1 MTITR
6 RDFLNGTALA
16 IAAGLAPAQLLH
28 AQPRAGAPSAAYP
41 PALTGLRGNHAGTY
55 TLAHSLAR
63 EGAKYPAVL
72 AREAFDLVVVGGGLS
87 GLAAAWFYR
96 RRFGANRR
104 ILILDNHDDFG
115 GHAKRNEFTV
125 RGKRLVTYGG
135 SAEMPASAAGDAAVR
150 ELLAGMGLDAAQ
162 PPAAADPYAA
172 LGMGR
177 AVFFDAEHFGRDQW
191 VAGDPFGE
199 AIDARSGA
207 RAGGPSGG
215 PDPAALSRFLDSA
228 PLPVADRAALT
239 RLVAGTTD
247 YLPALSGAERTAA
260 LRAMRYATFLRD
272 KAGIGLAGQ
281 RFLRSRSLDA
291 YALDADGI
299 SVADAIAIGLPAGA
313 NMPAPA
319 GNARLGKSPASRL
332 WFADGNASLARL
344 LVQSLIPDV
353 ARIAAPAQV
362 VSAAFDYGH
371 LDRDGQPVRLR
382 LNSTAIAVEPD
393 GPITRVTYGFSG
405 NLHRVEARHVVLAGY
420 NMMIPYLLPSLP
432 AQQKAT
438 LHNEAKAP
446 LVYTK
451 VALDHWQAF
460 AALRTRRIHAP
471 AMTYTDLWLEP
482 PAGREPS
489 DPAVLHM
496 LHVPAVPD
504 SGMPARDRF
513 RAGRALLL
521 GTPFDAMER
530 DIRAQLDR
538 MLGHQGFASKDVIRG
553 ITVNRWAHGYSYMP
567 DSLAGENVAPDAA
580 WPGLAGVGNI
590 SIANSDN
597 AGSPSLTA
605 AVAQGKRAIERLPG

>member
-6 RDFLNGTALA
+6 RDFLNGTAMT
-16 IAAGLAPAQLLH
+16 IAAGLAPVQLLH
-28 AQPRAGAPSAAYP
+28 AQQAGGGAVYP
-41 PALTGLRGNHAGTY
+41 PALTGLRGNHAGTF

-63 EGAKYPAVL
+63 EGAKYPVVL
-72 AREAFDLVVVGGGLS
+72 AREAYDLVVVGGGLS

-135 SAEMPASAAGDAAVR
+135 SAEMPPSAATDAAVR
-150 ELLAGMGLDAAQ
+150 ELLAGVGLDAAR
-162 PPAAADPYAA
+162 PPVTSLADPYAA

-191 VAGDPFGE
+191 VPGDPFGE
-199 AIDARSGA
+199 LIDARSGQ
-207 RAGGPSGG
+207 R
-215 PDPAALSRFLDSA
+215 PDRPDAAALKRFLDST
-228 PLPVADRAALT
+228 PLPDADRAALA
-239 RLVAGTTD
+239 RLAAGTTD
-247 YLPALSGAERTAA
+247 YLPGVSATERATA
-260 LRAMRYATFLRD
+260 LRTLRYSTFLRD

-281 RFLRSRSLDA
+281 RFLRSRSSDA

-299 SVADAIAIGLPAGA
+299 SVTDAIAIGLPAGA
-313 NMPAPA
+313 NMPGPA

-332 WFADGNASLARL
+332 WFPDGNASLARL
-344 LVQSLIPDV
+344 LVQKLIPGVASLARPADV
-353 ARIAAPAQV
+353 ATV
-362 VSAAFDYGH
+362 AFDYSR
-371 LDRDGQPVRLR
+371 LDRAGAPVRLR

-393 GPITRVTYGFSG
+393 GNITRVTYGFSG

-432 AQQKAT
+432 AAQKAI
-438 LHNEAKAP
+438 LHDEAKAP

-471 AMTYTDLWLEP
+471 AMAYTDLWLEP
-482 PAGREPS
+482 PAGDQPS

-496 LHVPAVPD
+496 LYVPTVPD
-504 SGMPARDRF
+504 SGMRARDRF
-513 RAGRALLL
+513 RAGRAFLL
-521 GTPFDAMER
+521 GTPFDTLER
-530 DIRAQLDR
+530 EIRAQLDR
-538 MLGHQGFASKDVIRG
+538 MLGHAGFASREVVRG

-567 DSLAGENVAPDAA
+567 DSLAGENVAPDAV

-597 AGSPSLTA
+597 AGSPSVTA
-605 AVAQGKRAIERLPG
+605 AVGQGKRAVDRLPG

>member
-6 RDFLNGTALA
+6 RDFLNGTALT
-16 IAAGLAPAQLLH
+16 IAAGLAPVQLLH
-28 AQPRAGAPSAAYP
+28 AQQGGAGVAYP
-41 PALTGLRGNHAGTY
+41 PALTGLRGNHPGTY

-63 EGAKYPAVL
+63 EGAKYPVVL

-135 SAEMPASAAGDAAVR
+135 SAEMPAGAGSDAAVR
-150 ELLAGMGLDAAQ
+150 ELLAGIGLDAAR
-162 PPAAADPYAA
+162 PPGTSSADPYAA
-172 LGMGR
+172 LDMGR

-199 AIDARSGA
+199 LIDARSGQQ
-207 RAGGPSGG
+207 AGGP
-215 PDPAALSRFLDSA
+215 DAAALSRFLDNT
-228 PLPVADRAALT
+228 PLPVEDRSALA
-239 RLVAGTTD
+239 RLAAGTTD
-247 YLPALSGAERTAA
+247 YLPALSGAERAAA

-281 RFLRSRSLDA
+281 RFLRSRSNDA

-299 SVADAIAIGLPAGA
+299 CVADAIAIGLPAGA

-332 WFADGNASLARL
+332 WFPDGNASLARL
-344 LVQSLIPDV
+344 LVQSLIPGV
-353 ARIAAPAQV
+353 ASIARPADV
-362 VSAAFDYGH
+362 VSAAFDYSR
-371 LDRDGQPVRLR
+371 LDRDGQLVRLR

-393 GPITRVTYGFSG
+393 GNITRVTYGFSG

-432 AQQKAT
+432 AKQKEV

-471 AMTYTDLWLEP
+471 AMAYTDLWLEP
-482 PAGREPS
+482 PAGKQPS

-496 LHVPAVPD
+496 LYVPTVPD
-504 SGMPARDRF
+504 SGMQARDRF

-521 GTPFDAMER
+521 GTPFDTLER

-538 MLGHQGFASKDVIRG
+538 MLGHKGFASKDVIRG

-605 AVAQGKRAIERLPG
+605 AVGQGKWAVDRLPG